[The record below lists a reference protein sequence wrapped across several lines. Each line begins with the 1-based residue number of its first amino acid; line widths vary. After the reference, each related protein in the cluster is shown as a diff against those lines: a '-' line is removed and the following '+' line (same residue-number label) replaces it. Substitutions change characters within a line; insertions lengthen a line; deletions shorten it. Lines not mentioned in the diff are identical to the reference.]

1 MGLDDRGRE
10 PSPRGRERG
19 GPQEQRDFSGQDARP
34 NLADLWTLIERG
46 RQLSAQSHSLMLL
59 LVNLFRDREK

>member
-10 PSPRGRERG
+10 PSPRDRERG
-19 GPQEQRDFSGQDARP
+19 GHQEQRDFSEQDARP

-46 RQLSAQSHSLMLL
+46 RQLSARSHSLMLR
-59 LVNLFRDREK
+59 LVSLFRDREK